1 MIYEKLDT
9 VHTNA
14 ASAPDLGTF
23 AVTFA
28 GQSCPWLDTL
38 ASAIASGT
46 AQKLW
51 DTFTLSEE
59 LIAPLNDDLVGQ
71 LPAGFNPFGW
81 ATSLATEEP
90 FTGDTTNPAVSV
102 PGILLAQLGVI
113 EQLAAQGIDISE
125 ATAVAGHSQGVLAA
139 EIAMHPEKAADILAL
154 ARLIGVACARGTR
167 VAGFGRAP
175 MLSISGL
182 TAAELEPLLPQGCVI
197 GLKNTRTTSVVIG
210 AQEKLEQLAEGLTDQ
225 LSNQLTAGQRKDR
238 AVECTTLPV
247 SGAFHHPA
255 LASAVKWVVQQA
267 GRIGLDTDVADRLA
281 RAILVDPSDWSTE
294 VRGLIDQ
301 GVTTIV
307 DLGPDTGVVKLTER
321 NVEGYGVAVLSAAT
335 AAGQRAL
342 FEADI
347 EHPTSWR
354 EFAPRLVTGDKPRVE
369 TKFTRL
375 TGRSPILLGGMTPT
389 TVDPEIVAAAANAG
403 FWAELAGGG
412 QVTPEI
418 FEANV
423 QRLSEL
429 LDDGRSAQF
438 NTMFLDPYLW
448 GLHVGGRRLLPRAVA
463 AGRPIDGV
471 TISAGIPEVDEAVE
485 LVKQLRE
492 GGIPHIS
499 FKPGTIEQIE
509 SVLAISD
516 ALVQQGVHYP
526 IIMQVEGGRAGG
538 HHSWEDLDDL
548 LINTYA
554 KIRTHGVV
562 LAVGGGIGKPE
573 QARDYLMGTWSTRY
587 GLAPMPVDAV
597 IIGTAAMAAK
607 ESTASESVKQ
617 MLVATTGTDK
627 WIPAGSAVD
636 GMASGRS
643 QLGADIHEIDNAAAR
658 AGRLLDEVAGDA
670 TAVHERRAEI
680 IAAINAT
687 AKPFFG
693 DVDSMTYAEVLN
705 RYLELCAPDGEF
717 IDPTWATRFVALVDR
732 VEARLN
738 PSDEGM
744 FDALAD
750 GDSVRTQPRDETS
763 RLASLLDLDI
773 RLHPADVT
781 FFISELC
788 RTPGKPVPFV
798 PVIDAEV
805 RRWWRSDSLWQAH
818 DSRYDADGV
827 CIIPGPQAV
836 AGITRA
842 NEPVAEVLGRFEKAT
857 ARALMEDGYLPGAP
871 VDTLS
876 RMLAA
881 PVIWWAGRQQPNPA
895 LALGPEHEWVCV
907 SDEADYSGVQRLE
920 HPGTGAILETIE
932 VSGSAE
938 EIAEEI
944 AEDLSWAQLTVPLSE
959 AVGEDT
965 QLKIRMCQSEAVGAV
980 PVVKHEDATA
990 AMRELTRI
998 AAGGELADVVDG
1010 VAVWESAWDLMAVAD
1025 YDAVTVAAADDDA
1038 RATVP
1043 DVLVGHAW
1051 PAIFAAIAQARTE
1064 HGIDVVE
1071 GMLSLVH
1078 LEHHIRMFGALP
1090 QENTT
1095 LRSSARVDEVVD
1107 TDLGRVVVVRAEIHN
1122 GDELLA
1128 TLSERFAIRG
1138 RNGGQTARTNTVP
1151 LPTVTDTP
1159 RSFRGAMT
1167 VEAPRAMAPFGSVT
1181 GDCNPIHVDSR
1192 AAALAGLPSVIVHG
1206 MWLSAMAE
1214 HAAVA
1219 ASDAGVGN
1227 RVSEFTATMLSPVL
1241 PGQKV
1246 SFSVERRGFDNRP
1259 GAGEVREVLATV
1271 DGELVLTATAV
1282 IAAPTTAYVFP
1293 GQGIQSQ
1300 GMGLDART
1308 RSVAAR
1314 RVWGEADAM
1323 TREKLGFSVLA
1334 IVRDNPTEVVVD
1346 GVRYFHPEGVLN
1358 LTQFT
1363 QVAMAT
1369 LGLAQVAELREAG
1382 LLDESAHFA
1391 GHSVGEYNALAA
1403 FAGALDAD
1411 AVLEVVYRR
1420 GLTMHELVERDEQ
1433 GRSNYGL
1440 CALRPDKIG
1449 VSEGEVAEFVG
1460 HLAQETGEFLE
1471 VVNLN
1476 LAGKQYAV
1484 AGTVAGL
1491 EALAEQC
1498 ARRSPDGKG
1507 FVRIPGIDVPF
1518 HSGVL
1523 RDGVDSFRE
1532 HLDRLLPAEIAP
1544 ERLVGRYIPNLTA
1557 TAFELSEQFVRQMT
1571 AVVDS
1576 EILEKILADFEAAA
1590 ENPSYLARTLLV
1602 ELLAWQF
1609 CSPVRWIETQDLLF
1623 DDLGVSRI
1631 IEIGV
1636 GTAPTLANLA
1646 ARTCQLP
1653 RHRSRDI
1660 RVLNLERDAD
1670 AVFMR
1675 DQIQPEKP
1683 ESEREPALERAADS
1697 ETAQVTAGAE
1707 HSAAEQNTAAEQDTA
1722 AVHEARG
1729 ASATTSSA
1737 EVADITISPAE
1748 ALDVLICQWTK
1759 LRRDQLGAA
1768 DSIETL
1774 VDGVSSR
1781 RNQLLLDL
1789 GVEFDLG
1796 SIEGAAD
1803 AELLDLKAKIDNL
1816 ASGYTAFGPVLTD
1829 AIADGIRRIAGPAG
1843 AGANYIADYVHDEWQ
1858 LGDGWVTAI
1867 NAEIMLGTREGA
1879 SLRGGE
1885 LAYLAP
1891 AAPTNTSELNQLI
1904 DDAVVAVATQRGIS
1918 VAKPSA
1924 SEGIAGLVDSSLLN
1938 EFADKITGQTGVL
1951 ATAARTILEQLGHEF
1966 TGAIDFNADDADDNL
1981 VNLVTAELGADWPK
1995 LVTPSFAPTKAV
2007 LLDDRWATSRDDL
2020 ARLWA
2025 TADEDVA
2032 EAAPGSIHESAAEQA
2047 QWWATKAD
2055 QVGRTQLATIY
2066 RQLAEDAGSRTDE
2079 LQMSAEIAVVTG
2091 ASPHSIASAVV
2102 AQLLCQGATV
2112 VVTTSRLGHQRL
2124 SFYKELYRTHARGD
2138 AKMWVVP
2145 ANLSS
2150 FQDLDSLVDW
2160 IGTEQTTTIGADVVV
2175 TKPALVPTL
2184 LFPFAAPPVSG
2195 SLADAGPASETQMRL
2210 LLWSVERLIA
2220 GLSALGGDNNLQ
2232 QRLHVVLPGS
2242 PNRGRFGGDG
2252 AYGEAKAALDAVVA
2266 RWNVEDSWRTRTTLA
2281 HAHIG
2286 WVRGTNLMGGNDP
2299 LVAAVEERGVRT
2311 FSTEEVAAQLVRLAS
2326 VKAKKEACTRPIVA
2340 DLTGGLG
2347 EVDLNI
2353 AQLAQEAAQVGQES
2367 AEGAEA
2373 DDVATAQGPSSSRV
2387 LQGLPSPR
2395 RPIVQTTP
2403 AFDDIAVAPEDMV
2416 VIVGAGELGPYG
2428 SSRTRFEAEV
2438 GDISAAGIVELA
2450 WSMGLISYEGGWL
2463 DDEGQAIGESGIVSR
2478 YRDEVLARV
2487 GVRRYADDGDL
2498 VDNTMTELT
2507 TVYLDRALSFSVRDR
2522 QAAETFVASNP
2533 DSTTA
2538 SFDAETGQWLVTRAA
2553 GTPVQVPR
2561 RMAMSRYVGGQ
2572 IPQGFDPARYGIP
2585 ADMMDN
2591 LDRVSL
2597 WNLVCTVD
2605 AFLSSG
2611 FSPAQLLEAVN
2622 PARVSSTQGTGI
2634 GAMESLRSLYID
2646 GLLGQ
2651 PRANDVL
2658 QEALPNVIA
2667 AHVMQSYVGGYGQ
2680 MIHPVAACATAAVSV
2695 EEGVDK
2701 IALGKADFVVA
2712 GGFDDLSTE
2721 GITGFGDMAAT
2732 ADSATMED
2740 RGIDQAYFSRPNDR
2754 RRGGFVES
2762 QGGGT
2767 VLLARGDVARDLGL
2781 PVLGVVAYAQSF
2793 ADGAHTS
2800 IPAPGLGALAAA
2812 QGGGKSSL
2820 ARALAALDVT
2830 ADEVAVLSKH
2840 DTSTNANDPNESEL
2854 HECIADELGRAPSN
2868 PLLVVSQKSLTGH
2881 AKGGAAAF
2889 QLIGLTQVLRSGIV
2903 PGNKSLDCVDP
2914 VLSKHARLVWPTK
2927 TVNFGNTLPLKA
2939 GFVTSLG
2946 FGHVS
2951 ALVAVVHPEAFYQA
2965 IAQHDGADTAKR
2977 WRNAA
2982 HSREVAGLRRI
2993 DEAIYGGE
3001 ALYERP
3007 RERNLAD
3014 GGSFGSPTAL
3024 EKAVLLS
3031 DGARLVEG
3039 VLHP

>member
-1 MIYEKLDT
+1 MKFEMLDT
-9 VHTNA
+9 SRTTT
-14 ASAPDLGTF
+14 ASAPNLGTF

-28 GQSCPWLDTL
+28 GQSRPWLDTL
-38 ASAIASGT
+38 ANALASGT
-46 AQKLW
+46 AHSLR
-51 DTFTLSEE
+51 DIFNRAEE
-59 LIAPLNDDLVGQ
+59 LLAPLYDDLAGQ
-71 LPAGFNPFGW
+71 LPAGFDPIGW
-81 ATSLATEEP
+81 ATALVTDEP
-90 FTGDTTNPAVSV
+90 IAADLTNPAVSV
-102 PGILLAQLGVI
+102 PGIVLAQLGII
-113 EQLAAQGIDISE
+113 EQLAAQGIYVAD
-125 ATAVAGHSQGVLAA
+125 AVAVAGHSQGVLAA
-139 EIAMHPEKAADILAL
+139 EIAARPEQAAEILAL
-154 ARLIGVACARGTR
+154 SRLIGVACARGSR

-175 MLSISGL
+175 MMSISGL
-182 TAAELEPLLPQGCVI
+182 TSTQLQPQLPDGCVI
-197 GLKNTRTTSVVIG
+197 GLKNARTTNVVVG
-210 AQEKLEQLAEGLTDQ
+210 PQNKLDQ
-225 LSNQLTAGQRKDR
+225 LKDQLTQAESTAPNKKTPS
-238 AVECTTLPV
+238 VECTVLPV

-255 LASAVKWVVQQA
+255 LAPAVAWVVDKA
-267 GRIGLDTDVADRLA
+267 KLIGLDTELADRLA
-281 RAILVDPSDWSTE
+281 RKILVDSCDWNAD
-294 VRGLIDQ
+294 VRRLIDQ
-301 GVTTIV
+301 GATTIV
-307 DLGPDTGVVKLTER
+307 DLGPHTGVVKLTED
-321 NVEGYGVAVLSAAT
+321 NAEGYGVAVIPAAT
-335 AAGQRAL
+335 AAGQRSL
-342 FEADI
+342 FESEI
-347 EHPTSWR
+347 EHPRQWR
-354 EFAPRLVTGDKPRVE
+354 EFAPRLVAGEKPRVE

-423 QRLSEL
+423 ERLSEL
-429 LDDGRSAQF
+429 LNEGRSAQF

-448 GLHVGGRRLLPRAVA
+448 GLHIGGRRLLPRAVA

-471 TISAGIPEVDEAVE
+471 TISAGIPEVDEAVA
-485 LVKQLRE
+485 LVQQLRA
-492 GGIPHIS
+492 GGIPHTS
-499 FKPGTIEQIE
+499 FKPGTTAQIE
-509 SVLAISD
+509 SVLKIAD
-516 ALVQQGVHYP
+516 ALAEQGTAYP

-548 LINTYA
+548 LIDTYA
-554 KIRTHGVV
+554 KIRTRDVV

-573 QARDYLMGTWSTRY
+573 QAREYLMGTWSTRY

-617 MLVATTGTDK
+617 MLVDTPGTDN
-627 WIPAGSAVD
+627 WIPAGSAAD

-658 AGRLLDEVAGDA
+658 AGRLLDAVAGDA
-670 TAVHERRAEI
+670 EAVRARREDI

-687 AKPFFG
+687 AKPYFG
-693 DVDSMTYAEVLN
+693 DVDTMTYAELLH
-705 RYLELCAPDGEF
+705 RYLDLCAPDGTF
-717 IDPTWATRFVALVDR
+717 IDPTWATRFVAIVDR
-732 VEARLN
+732 AEARLH
-738 PSDEGM
+738 SVDEGT

-750 GDSVRTQPRDETS
+750 GESLRTKPREELS
-763 RLASLLDLDI
+763 QLSGLLDLDI

-781 FFISELC
+781 FFVTEAC

-798 PVIDAEV
+798 PVIDADV

-818 DSRYDADGV
+818 DSRYDADAV

-836 AGITRA
+836 AGIDRA
-842 NEPVAEVLGRFEKAT
+842 NEPVVEILGRFEKAT
-857 ARALMEDGYLPGAP
+857 AQALMETGYLPGAP
-871 VDTLS
+871 VDALS
-876 RMLAA
+876 RMLEA
-881 PVIWWAGRQQPNPA
+881 PVICWAGRQQPNPA

-907 SDEADYSGVQRLE
+907 SDDSEGPGSQRLE
-920 HPGTGAILETIE
+920 HPGTGAMVEIIE
-932 VSGSAE
+932 ADDSTGEVGENVA
-938 EIAEEI
+938 
-944 AEDLSWAQLTVPLSE
+944 WAQLSVPLPD

-965 QLKIRMCQSEAVGAV
+965 TLRIRMYQSEAVGAV
-980 PVVKHEDATA
+980 PVVTHADATA

-998 AAGGELADVVDG
+998 AAGGQLADVVDG
-1010 VAVWESAWDLMAVAD
+1010 VAVWDSAWDPMAVAD
-1025 YDAVTVAAADDDA
+1025 YDAVTIAAAGGE
-1038 RATVP
+1038 RQETVP

-1051 PAIFAAIAQARTE
+1051 PAIFAAVAQARTE
-1064 HGIDVVE
+1064 TGIDVVE
-1071 GMLSLVH
+1071 GMLALVH
-1078 LEHHIRMFGALP
+1078 LEHHIRLLGTLP
-1090 QENTT
+1090 QKETT
-1095 LRSSARVDEVVD
+1095 LRVSARIDEVVD
-1107 TDLGRVVVVRAEIHN
+1107 TDLGRVIVVRAEIRDGGHVI
-1122 GDELLA
+1122 A

-1138 RNGGQTARTNTVP
+1138 RNGAATAKTNTVP
-1151 LPTVTDTP
+1151 FPTVTDTP
-1159 RSFRGAMT
+1159 RSFRGALS
-1167 VEAPRAMAPFGSVT
+1167 VNAPGAMDPFGCVT
-1181 GDCNPIHVDSR
+1181 GDRNPIHVDSR
-1192 AAALAGLPSVIVHG
+1192 AAALAGLPGMIVHG

-1219 ASDAGVGN
+1219 SVEAGLGN
-1227 RVSEFTATMLSPVL
+1227 RVIEFTATMLSPVL

-1246 SFSVERRGFDNRP
+1246 DFAVERRGVDDRP
-1259 GAGEVREVLATV
+1259 GAGEVREVTATV

-1300 GMGLDART
+1300 GMGLEART
-1308 RSVAAR
+1308 RSAAAR
-1314 RVWGEADAM
+1314 RVWDQADAV
-1323 TREKLGFSVLA
+1323 TREKLGFSVVA

-1346 GVRYFHPEGVLN
+1346 GVRYFHPDGVLN

-1382 LLDESAHFA
+1382 LLDEAAHFA

-1403 FAGALDAD
+1403 FAGALSAD

-1449 VSEGEVAEFVG
+1449 VREDEVADFVNR
-1460 HLAQETGEFLE
+1460 LSKDTGEFLE

-1491 EALAEQC
+1491 EALASQC
-1498 ARRSPDGKG
+1498 AHLSSDGKG
-1507 FVRIPGIDVPF
+1507 YVRIPGIDVPF
-1518 HSGVL
+1518 HSSVL
-1523 RDGVDSFRE
+1523 REGVDSFRT
-1532 HLDRLLPAEIAP
+1532 HLDRLLPAEIDP
-1544 ERLVGRYIPNLTA
+1544 KRLVGRYIPNLTA
-1557 TAFELSEQFVRQMT
+1557 TSFELSEQFVRQM
-1571 AVVDS
+1571 ADVADS
-1576 EILEKILADFEAAA
+1576 EILERILADFDAAA
-1590 ENPSYLARTLLV
+1590 ANPPHLARTLLI

-1623 DDLGVSRI
+1623 DDLCVSRL

-1653 RHRSRDI
+1653 RHRGRDI
-1660 RVLNLERDAD
+1660 RVLNFECDAD

-1675 DQIQPEKP
+1675 DQIQPEKA
-1683 ESEREPALERAADS
+1683 ESESDLQPEPEPQPNPQTEPAPETAAPTQASTPATSPAADI
-1697 ETAQVTAGAE
+1697 
-1707 HSAAEQNTAAEQDTA
+1707 
-1722 AVHEARG
+1722 
-1729 ASATTSSA
+1729 
-1737 EVADITISPAE
+1737 ADITISPAE
-1748 ALDVLICQWTK
+1748 ALDILICQWTK
-1759 LRRDQLGAA
+1759 VRPDQLGAA

-1789 GVEFDLG
+1789 GVEFNLG
-1796 SIEGAAD
+1796 SIDGAAD
-1803 AELLDLKAKIDNL
+1803 AGLPVLKDTINSL
-1816 ASGYTAFGPVLTD
+1816 ARGYTAFGPVLTE
-1829 AIADGIRRIAGPAG
+1829 AIADGLRRITGPAG
-1843 AGANYIADYVHDEWQ
+1843 ARANHIQDYVREQWQ
-1858 LGDGWVTAI
+1858 LGDGWATAVS
-1867 NAEIMLGTREGA
+1867 AEIMLGTREGA
-1879 SLRGGE
+1879 SLRGGD

-1891 AAPTNTSELNQLI
+1891 MSPTGVAELEQLI
-1904 DDAVVAVATQRGIS
+1904 DAAVMAVAAQRGIA
-1918 VAKPSA
+1918 VAKLSVG
-1924 SEGIAGLVDSSLLN
+1924 EGSAGLVDSTALN
-1938 EFADKITGQTGVL
+1938 EFADKLTGQSGIL
-1951 ATAARTILEQLGHEF
+1951 ATAARTILELLGHEL
-1966 TGAIDFNADDADDNL
+1966 TGAIDFDAEDADDNL
-1981 VNLVTAELGADWPK
+1981 IDLVTAELGADWPK
-1995 LVTPSFAPTKAV
+1995 LVTPAFAPEKAV
-2007 LLDDRWATSRDDL
+2007 LFDDRWATSRDDL

-2025 TADEDVA
+2025 AADEDAANV
-2032 EAAPGSIHESAAEQA
+2032 APGSIHETAADQA
-2047 QWWATKAD
+2047 LWWATKAE
-2055 QVGRTQLATIY
+2055 QAGRNQLAATY
-2066 RQLAEDAGSRTDE
+2066 RRLAHDATATAAENLS
-2079 LQMSAEIAVVTG
+2079 MSSDIAVVTG
-2091 ASPHSIASAVV
+2091 GSPHSIAAAVM
-2102 AQLLCQGATV
+2102 AQLLAQGATV
-2112 VVTTSRLGHQRL
+2112 VATTSRLHHQRL
-2124 SFYKELYRTHARGD
+2124 AFYKELYRTHACGS
-2138 AKMWVVP
+2138 AKLWVIP

-2150 FQDLDSLVDW
+2150 FQDLDGLTSW
-2160 IGTEQTTTIGADVVV
+2160 IGTEQTATVGADTVV
-2175 TKPALVPTL
+2175 TKPALTPTL
-2184 LFPFAAPPVSG
+2184 LFPFAAPTVSG
-2195 SLADAGPASETQMRL
+2195 SLADAGPVAETQMRL
-2210 LLWSVERLIA
+2210 LLWSVEKLIA
-2220 GLSALGGDNNLQ
+2220 GLSGLGGDTNLTH
-2232 QRLHVVLPGS
+2232 RLHVVLPGS

-2266 RWNVEDSWRTRTTLA
+2266 RWNVEESWKQRTTLA

-2299 LVAAVEERGVRT
+2299 LVAAVEAKGVRT
-2311 FSTEEVAAQLVRLAS
+2311 FSTEEMAAQLIDLAS
-2326 VKAKKEACTRPIVA
+2326 SQTRQDALVRPVVA

-2347 EVDLNI
+2347 EVNLNI
-2353 AQLAQEAAQVGQES
+2353 AQLAEEAAQSAQMEQAGQS
-2367 AEGAEA
+2367 AQP
-2373 DDVATAQGPSSSRV
+2373 AQSHVPSSSRV
-2387 LQGLPSPR
+2387 IAGLPSPR
-2395 RPIVQTTP
+2395 RPIAQTTP
-2403 AFDDIAVAPEDMV
+2403 RFGRIEVAPEDMV

-2438 GDISAAGIVELA
+2438 GDISAAGVVELA
-2450 WSMGLISYEGGWL
+2450 WSMGLITYDGGWL
-2463 DDEGQAIGESGIVSR
+2463 DSDGQPVAETDIVAR

-2507 TVYLDRALSFSVRDR
+2507 TVYLDRALSFPVRDR
-2522 QAAETFVASNP
+2522 AAAETFVSSNP
-2533 DSTTA
+2533 ENTAA

-2611 FSPAQLLEAVN
+2611 FSPAQLLAAVN

-2667 AHVMQSYVGGYGQ
+2667 AHVMQSYIGGYGQ

-2695 EEGVDK
+2695 EEGADK
-2701 IALGKADFVVA
+2701 ILLGKADFVVA

-2732 ADSATMED
+2732 ANSATMENK
-2740 RGIDQAYFSRPNDR
+2740 GIDHAYFSRPNDR

-2767 VLLARGDVARDLGL
+2767 VLLARGSVARDLGL

-2812 QGGGKSSL
+2812 QGGKKSRL
-2820 ARALAALDVT
+2820 ACALAALDVA
-2830 ADEVAVLSKH
+2830 ADDVAVLSKH

-2854 HECIADELGRAPSN
+2854 HERIADELGREPAN

-2889 QLIGLTQVLRSGIV
+2889 QIIGLTQVLRSGIV
-2903 PGNKSLDCVDP
+2903 PANRSLDCVDP
-2914 VLSKHARLVWPTK
+2914 ALAQHGRLVWPTK
-2927 TVNFGNTLPLKA
+2927 TVNFGNSLPLKA

-2951 ALVAVVHPEAFYQA
+2951 ALVAVIHPEAFYQA
-2965 IAQHDGADTAKR
+2965 IAQHDGEQAAQR
-2977 WRNAA
+2977 WRGAA
-2982 HSREVAGLRRI
+2982 QGREAAGLRRI

-3001 ALYERP
+3001 VLYERP
-3007 RERNLAD
+3007 RERRLGD
-3014 GGSFGSPTAL
+3014 GGAFGSPAAL

-3031 DGARLVEG
+3031 DGARLIDG
-3039 VLHP
+3039 VLQP

>member
-1 MIYEKLDT
+1 MKYEKLAT
-9 VHTNA
+9 LSTNVVT
-14 ASAPDLGTF
+14 APDLGAF
-23 AVTFA
+23 AITFA
-28 GQSCPWLDTL
+28 GQSQPWLDTL
-38 ASAIASGT
+38 SSVMASGNSK
-46 AQKLW
+46 KLREV
-51 DTFTLSEE
+51 FTRAEE
-59 LIAPLNDDLVGQ
+59 LLAPLDDDLIGQ
-71 LPAGFNPFGW
+71 LPAGFDPFGW
-81 ATSLATEEP
+81 AISLVTDEP

-102 PGILLAQLGVI
+102 PGIVLAQLGIV
-113 EQLAAQGIDISE
+113 ELLAKQGINITE
-125 ATAVAGHSQGVLAA
+125 AVAVTGHSQGVLAA
-139 EIAMHPEKAADILAL
+139 EIVAHPEKAAELVAL
-154 ARLIGVACARGTR
+154 ARLIGVACARGSR

-175 MLSISGL
+175 MMSISGL
-182 TAAELEPLLPQGCVI
+182 TVEELEPLLPQGCVI
-197 GLKNTRTTSVVIG
+197 GLKNTQTTSVVIG
-210 AQEKLEQLAEGLTDQ
+210 KQDELDQLAEQLAAQQPKGRE
-225 LSNQLTAGQRKDR
+225 
-238 AVECTTLPV
+238 VEWTVLPV

-255 LASAVKWVVQQA
+255 LAPAVAWVVERA
-267 GRIGLDTDVADRLA
+267 ERIGLDAETADRLA
-281 RAILVDPSDWSTE
+281 RAILVDPSDWSAE
-294 VRGLIDQ
+294 VRGLIDL
-301 GVTTIV
+301 GATTIL
-307 DLGPDTGVVKLTER
+307 DLGPNTGVVKLTER
-321 NVEGYGVAVLSAAT
+321 NSEGYGVAVIAAAT
-335 AAGQRAL
+335 AAGRGVL
-342 FEADI
+342 SESDI
-347 EHPTSWR
+347 EHPTSWL

-369 TKFTRL
+369 TKFTKL

-423 QRLSEL
+423 ARLSEL
-429 LDDGRSAQF
+429 LEEGRSAQF

-448 GLHVGGRRLLPRAVA
+448 GLHIGSRRLLPRAVA

-499 FKPGTIEQIE
+499 FKPGTIAQIE
-509 SVLAISD
+509 SVLEIAD
-516 ALVQQGVHYP
+516 TLAQQDTPYP

-554 KIRTHGVV
+554 KIRRRDVV

-617 MLVATTGTDK
+617 MLVDTVGTDN
-627 WIPAGSAVD
+627 WIPAGSAMD

-658 AGRLLDEVAGDA
+658 AGRLLDEVAGDL
-670 TAVHERRAEI
+670 TKVTERRAEI
-680 IAAINAT
+680 IEAINAT
-687 AKPFFG
+687 AKPYFG
-693 DVDSMTYAEVLN
+693 DVSTMTYAEVLN
-705 RYLELCAPDGEF
+705 RYLELCAPEGTF
-717 IDPTWATRFVALVDR
+717 LDPTWSTRFVALVDR

-738 PSDEGM
+738 AVDAGT
-744 FDALAD
+744 FAALAD
-750 GDSVRTQPRDETS
+750 GDSLRTQPQTEIS
-763 RLASLLDLDI
+763 RLSGLLDLDTQ
-773 RLHPADVT
+773 LHPADVT

-818 DSRYDADGV
+818 DSRYDADQV

-836 AGITRA
+836 SGITRA
-842 NEPVAEVLGRFEKAT
+842 NEPVAEILGRFEKAT
-857 ARALMEDGYLPGAP
+857 AQALMDTGYLPEVP
-871 VDTLS
+871 VDALS

-881 PVIWWAGRQQPNPA
+881 PVIWWAGRQQSNPA
-895 LALGPEHEWVCV
+895 LALGAEHEWVCV
-907 SDEADYSGVQRLE
+907 SGASDVSRSQRLE
-920 HPGTGAILETIE
+920 HPGTGAILETIGADGSNDE
-932 VSGSAE
+932 VG
-938 EIAEEI
+938 
-944 AEDLSWAQLTVPLSE
+944 EDFVWAQLTVPLPD
-959 AVGEDT
+959 AAGENT
-965 QLKIRMCQSEAVGAV
+965 KLRIRLCQSAGVGAV

-998 AAGGELADVVDG
+998 AAGGELANIVDG
-1010 VAVWESAWDLMAVAD
+1010 VAEWESVWDPMAMAD
-1025 YDAVTVAAADDDA
+1025 YDAVTIAAAGDESQ
-1038 RATVP
+1038 ATVP
-1043 DVLVGHAW
+1043 DALVGHAW
-1051 PAIFAAIAQARTE
+1051 PAIFAAVAQARTE
-1064 HGIDVVE
+1064 TGIDVVE
-1071 GMLSLVH
+1071 GMLALVH
-1078 LEHHIRMFGALP
+1078 LEHHIRMIGALP
-1090 QENTT
+1090 QETTT
-1095 LRSSARVDEVVD
+1095 LRISARVDEVVD
-1107 TDLGRVVVVRAEIHN
+1107 TDLGRLVVVRAEVRD
-1122 GDELLA
+1122 GGTLLA

-1138 RNGGQTARTNTVP
+1138 RNGGETARTNTVP
-1151 LPTVTDTP
+1151 FPTVTDTP
-1159 RSFRGAMT
+1159 RSFRGALT
-1167 VEAPRAMAPFGSVT
+1167 VEAPKAMEPFSYVT
-1181 GDCNPIHVDSR
+1181 GDRNPIHVDSR
-1192 AAALAGLPSVIVHG
+1192 AAALAGLPGVIVHG

-1219 ASDAGVGN
+1219 TSDAGIGN
-1227 RVSEFTATMLSPVL
+1227 RVIEFTATMLSPVL
-1241 PGQKV
+1241 PGQQVK
-1246 SFSVERRGFDNRP
+1246 FSVERRGFDDRP
-1259 GAGEVREVLATV
+1259 GAGEVREVTATV

-1300 GMGLDART
+1300 GMGLSART

-1314 RVWGEADAM
+1314 RVWDQADAM

-1334 IVRDNPTEVVVD
+1334 IVRDNPVEVVVD

-1382 LLDESAHFA
+1382 LLDETAHFA

-1449 VSEGEVAEFVG
+1449 VGEDEVTEFVNR
-1460 HLAQETGEFLE
+1460 LSQETGEFLE

-1491 EALAEQC
+1491 AALAEQC
-1498 ARRSPDGKG
+1498 ERRSSDGKG

-1518 HSGVL
+1518 HSSVL
-1523 RDGVDSFRE
+1523 RDGVDSFRK
-1532 HLDRLLPAEIAP
+1532 HLERLLPAEITP

-1557 TAFELSEQFVRQMT
+1557 TSFELTEKFVRQMA

-1576 EILEKILADFEAAA
+1576 DVLENILADFDSAA
-1590 ENPSYLARTLLV
+1590 ENPARLARMLLV

-1609 CSPVRWIETQDLLF
+1609 CSPVRWIETQDLLLE
-1623 DDLGVSRI
+1623 DLGVSRI
-1631 IEIGV
+1631 IEVGV

-1675 DQIQPEKP
+1675 DQIQPEKSEP
-1683 ESEREPALERAADS
+1683 ESEVTTEQDAAQALSGESGAAG
-1697 ETAQVTAGAE
+1697 ETGEAGAAAAAE
-1707 HSAAEQNTAAEQDTA
+1707 PTVSADQSAATEQATTITS
-1722 AVHEARG
+1722 
-1729 ASATTSSA
+1729 SATPAA
-1737 EVADITISPAE
+1737 EVADISVSPAE
-1748 ALDVLICQWTK
+1748 ALEVLICQWTK
-1759 LRRDQLGAA
+1759 VRPDQLGAA

-1803 AELLDLKAKIDNL
+1803 AELADLKDKIDSL
-1816 ASGYTAFGPVLTD
+1816 ASGYSAFGPILSE
-1829 AIADGIRRIAGPAG
+1829 AIADGIRRITGPAG
-1843 AGANYIADYVHDEWQ
+1843 AGANYIDDYVLGEWQ
-1858 LGDGWVTAI
+1858 LGKGWATAVS
-1867 NAEIMLGTREGA
+1867 AEVMLGTREGA
-1879 SLRGGE
+1879 SLRGGN
-1885 LAYLAP
+1885 LAHLAP
-1891 AAPTNTSELNQLI
+1891 AAPTSTAELNQLI
-1904 DDAVVAVATQRGIS
+1904 DEAILAVATQRGVA

-1924 SEGIAGLVDSSLLN
+1924 GDSGAGVVDSAALT
-1938 EFADKITGQTGVL
+1938 EFVDKLTGQRGIL
-1951 ATAARTILEQLGHEF
+1951 ATAARTILEQLGHEI
-1966 TGAIDFNADDADDNL
+1966 TDAIDFDAEDADSNL

-1995 LVTPSFAPTKAV
+1995 LVTPTFTPTKAV

-2025 TADEDVA
+2025 AADEDVA
-2032 EAAPGSIHESAAEQA
+2032 GIAPGSIHETAVEQA
-2047 QWWATKAD
+2047 QWWAAKAD
-2055 QVGRTQLATIY
+2055 EAGRTQLASIY
-2066 RQLAEDAGSRTDE
+2066 RQLADEVITNVDE
-2079 LQMSAEIAVVTG
+2079 LPMSSDIAVVTG
-2091 ASPHSIASAVV
+2091 ASPNSIGSAVT
-2102 AQLLCQGATV
+2102 AQLLSQGATV
-2112 VVTTSRLGHQRL
+2112 VVTTSRLGRERL
-2124 SFYKELYRTHARGD
+2124 SFYKQLYRVNAQGE
-2138 AKMWVVP
+2138 AKLWVVP

-2150 FQDLDSLVDW
+2150 FQDLDSLIDW
-2160 IGTEQTTTIGADVVV
+2160 IGTEQTTTIGAEVVV
-2175 TKPALVPTL
+2175 TKPALSPTL
-2184 LFPFAAPPVSG
+2184 LFPFAAPTVSG

-2220 GLSALGGDNNLQ
+2220 GMSALGGDNNLQ
-2232 QRLHVVLPGS
+2232 HRLHVVLPGS

-2266 RWNVEDSWRTRTTLA
+2266 RWNVEDAWRRRTTLA
-2281 HAHIG
+2281 HAQIG

-2299 LVAAVEERGVRT
+2299 LVAAVEAKGVRT
-2311 FSTEEVAAQLVRLAS
+2311 FSTEEMAAELIELAS
-2326 VKAKKEACTRPIVA
+2326 SETRKNAQTRPIQA

-2347 EVDLNI
+2347 DVDLNI
-2353 AQLAQEAAQVGQES
+2353 AQLAQEAAQAAGLSAQNSEVASGARSQE
-2367 AEGAEA
+2367 
-2373 DDVATAQGPSSSRV
+2373 PSSSRV
-2387 LQGLPSPR
+2387 LSGLPSPR
-2395 RPIVQTTP
+2395 RPISQTTP
-2403 AFDDIAVAPEDMV
+2403 TFGDIAAAPEDMV

-2438 GDISAAGIVELA
+2438 DDISAAGIVELA
-2450 WSMGLISYEGGWL
+2450 WSMGLISYEGGWR
-2463 DDEGQAIGESGIVSR
+2463 DADGQPLAESDIASR

-2507 TVYLDRALSFSVRDR
+2507 TVYLDRALSFAVRDR
-2522 QAAETFVASNP
+2522 AAAETFVSSNP
-2533 DSTTA
+2533 DNTTA

-2561 RMAMSRYVGGQ
+2561 RMAMSRYAGGQ

-2597 WNLVCTVD
+2597 WNIVCTVD

-2740 RGIDQAYFSRPNDR
+2740 KGIDHAYFSRPNDR

-2767 VLLARGDVARDLGL
+2767 VLLARGDIARDMGL

-2812 QGGGKSSL
+2812 QGGEKSRL
-2820 ARALAALDVT
+2820 ARALASLDVT
-2830 ADEVAVLSKH
+2830 ADQVAVLSKH

-2854 HECIADELGRAPSN
+2854 HERIADELGRERSN

-2889 QLIGLTQVLRSGIV
+2889 QIIGLTQVLRSGIV
-2903 PGNKSLDCVDP
+2903 PGNRSLDCVDP
-2914 VLSKHARLVWPTK
+2914 ALAEHSRLVWPTK
-2927 TVNFGNTLPLKA
+2927 AVNFGNTLPLKA

-2965 IAQHDGADTAKR
+2965 IVQHDGAEAAER
-2977 WRNAA
+2977 WRSAA
-2982 HSREVAGLRRI
+2982 HNREAAGLRRI

-3014 GGSFGSPTAL
+3014 GGRFGSPAAL

-3031 DGARLVEG
+3031 DGARLIDG
-3039 VLHP
+3039 VLQP